1 MQTNRVKYFRWTPR
15 TARITFM
22 YAVFVPVL
30 FGIVAYQTDVS
41 RTPVLKDLGKQPA
54 DAIELTRVVFNFSRA
69 SGICEQRGRAI

>member
-22 YAVFVPVL
+22 YVVFVPAL

-41 RTPVLKDLGKQPA
+41 RASLK
-54 DAIELTRVVFNFSRA
+54 ETRGGEAGN
-69 SGICEQRGRAI
+69 